1 MAITE
6 LSCISCCI
14 AGSSDLVYLSR
25 YYIEIIWARSNYS
38 ILILGGPKDDFCK
51 DLEAIDPQRVINL
64 QGKLSLL
71 ESAAAVKFSK
81 KLVVADT
88 GLLHMA
94 EAMNIP
100 VVALIGPTP
109 FGYPTKKISVTLEK
123 SMWCKPCSKD
133 GRGICWNPTYQKCLV
148 EVKPEQ
154 VAEHIR

>member
-1 MAITE
+1 LAPSAAWPKKRWP
-6 LSCISCCI
+6 LSHWKNLIGLI
-14 AGSSDLVYLSR
+14 LKQTNL
-25 YYIEIIWARSNYS
+25 S

-51 DLEAIDPQRVINL
+51 DLAALDQKRIVNL
-64 QGKLSLL
+64 QGSLTLL
-71 ESAAAVKFSK
+71 ESAAAVKLSK

-94 EAMNIP
+94 EAMDIP

-109 FGYPTKKISVTLEK
+109 FGYPTKNISVTLERDL
-123 SMWCKPCSKD
+123 WCKPCSKD

-148 EVKPEQ
+148 DLKPER